1 MNNVKHKLNT
11 GQIAKAR
18 RSPDV
23 PVTGVSSHFTVSA
36 PNIDATPQIKK
47 KVKKPRLKPIKSILN
62 RDLFEIFLA
71 VISIF
76 ILVFV

>member
-1 MNNVKHKLNT
+1 MNNVKNKLNT
-11 GQIAKAR
+11 GHIAKAR
-18 RSPDV
+18 SSPDV

-47 KVKKPRLKPIKSILN
+47 KTKKPRLKPIKSILK